1 MSTERTRPGAGRHAK
16 RSGGGPPAKSA
27 ASPSLSGS
35 IGTDFVASVVV
46 FLVALPL
53 CIGVAAASG
62 VSVSLGIISGI
73 VGGLIVGF
81 LPGSTFQVSGPAAG
95 LAVLVL
101 EFTTEHGV
109 ELLGPVVLISGILQM
124 GLGMLKMGRLFQS
137 ISLSV
142 VQGMLAGI
150 GLPLILSQTYALV
163 DSKQLGTAL
172 KNLGGLPD
180 LAQSVLGDKQ
190 KGAALILGGLTV
202 VLCFLWKKVPDPVG
216 KIPAPLV
223 AVMLGSIVASL
234 PGFDVNKVVVE
245 DLLGAINPV
254 GPSDLGGLLDPA
266 VLMMIVTFTII
277 ASAES
282 LFSAAA
288 VDRMHTG
295 ARTEYN
301 KELFSQGVGN
311 TVCGVLGALPMT
323 AVIVRSAVN
332 VQAGGKT
339 KISRILHGAWLLG
352 FGLLL
357 PGLLGLIP
365 VTVLAGILL
374 HSGWKLFNPP
384 AFTQMWKA
392 DRGEGIV
399 MIITTLAI
407 VIANLLEGVLA
418 GLAVAIVLTVLRMS
432 TMTIHKTTEGDFG
445 KLELRGNATFLRLA
459 KLIDAMESISDKARV
474 QIDARGISHLDM
486 ACSAQIEEWGE
497 QRRKAGTE
505 HVEILLPGDRPETA
519 EATEAVEAVESPAE
533 VEEQV
538 LTPSGPEP
546 ARPYVPEP
554 DPVPY
559 LTAQGYTH
567 GHLQPGSPYARQHQH
582 AQQHQYQSGMGGQV
596 YKRAAQQQQYMQ
608 QSQVHL
614 PHPAHGQGP
623 VQQQPQQPY
632 PQQYMQQQTPQ
643 GYGPDGTP
651 PQGVPVQGTGPQGVP
666 AQDPGVPGQDLSG
679 YGPPGYGRQEYDP
692 SVDGGYW
699 GPDDDWAVRRYNE
712 GNPY

>member
-1 MSTERTRPGAGRHAK
+1 MSSERTRPGTGRHAK
-16 RSGGGPPAKSA
+16 RSAGGRAKKSPP
-27 ASPSLSGS
+27 SPGLTNS

-109 ELLGPVVLISGILQM
+109 ELLGPVVLISGLLQM
-124 GLGMLKMGRLFQS
+124 ALGMMKMGRLFQS
-137 ISLSV
+137 ISLAV

-163 DSKQLGTAL
+163 DSQQLGAAL
-172 KNLGGLPD
+172 KNLAGLPD
-180 LAQSVLGDKQ
+180 LATDVLSDGQ
-190 KGAALILGGLTV
+190 KGGALLLGGLTV
-202 VLCFLWKKVPDPVG
+202 VLCFLWKKVPAPLGRV
-216 KIPAPLV
+216 PAPLV
-223 AVMLGSIVASL
+223 AVVLGSLAAAL
-234 PGFDVNKVVVE
+234 PMFDVKKVVV
-245 DLLGAINPV
+245 DDMLDAIDVV
-254 GPSDLGGLLDPA
+254 GPTDLGGLLDPA

-295 ARTEYN
+295 ARTQYN

-311 TVCGVLGALPMT
+311 TVCGLLGALPMT

-339 KISRILHGAWLLG
+339 KISRVLHGAWLLG

-374 HSGWKLFNPP
+374 HAGWKLFNPP
-384 AFTQMWKA
+384 AFVQMWKA

-399 MIITTLAI
+399 MFITTLAI
-407 VIANLLEGVLA
+407 VVANLLEGVLA

-432 TMTIHKTTEGDFG
+432 TMTIRRSTEGDFAR
-445 KLELRGNATFLRLA
+445 LELRGNATFLRLTR
-459 KLIDAMESISDKARV
+459 LIDALESVSGASRV
-474 QIDARGISHLDM
+474 EIDARGIVHLDM
-486 ACSAQIEEWGE
+486 ACLSEIEGWAE
-497 QRRKAGTE
+497 QRRKAGAE
-505 HVEILLPGDRPETA
+505 HVSVRLRGDQSAQEAAESAVARAQIDPEQSATA
-519 EATEAVEAVESPAE
+519 HSEAIAAHPHGAESEPVPQLAARGYVHGTYVHGTVHPADPP
-533 VEEQV
+533 Q
-538 LTPSGPEP
+538 PQPQHDHNGSHHHGG
-546 ARPYVPEP
+546 RPYVHGAPIEVEGELADGLRPVQPMFDEP
-554 DPVPY
+554 AY
-559 LTAQGYTH
+559 Y
-567 GHLQPGSPYARQHQH
+567 QPWYS
-582 AQQHQYQSGMGGQV
+582 
-596 YKRAAQQQQYMQ
+596 
-608 QSQVHL
+608 
-614 PHPAHGQGP
+614 GP
-623 VQQQPQQPY
+623 VVDSRQW
-632 PQQYMQQQTPQ
+632 
-643 GYGPDGTP
+643 DGTGDP
-651 PQGVPVQGTGPQGVP
+651 PFHP
-666 AQDPGVPGQDLSG
+666 
-679 YGPPGYGRQEYDP
+679 YD
-692 SVDGGYW
+692 
-699 GPDDDWAVRRYNE
+699 E
-712 GNPY
+712 GHFR